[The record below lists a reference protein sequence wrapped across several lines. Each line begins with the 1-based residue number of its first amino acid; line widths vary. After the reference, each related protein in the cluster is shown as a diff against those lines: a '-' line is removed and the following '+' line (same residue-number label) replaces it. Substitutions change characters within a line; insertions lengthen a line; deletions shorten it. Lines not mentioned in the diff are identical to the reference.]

1 VPTFLAFAFPHGRN
15 SGRWKSGGRGF
26 GVEVAFEKNILPGT
40 FYREAGDFWRG
51 RLLASRMRTERPFSK
66 TLSSLL
72 YANIRKFNLSAFLV
86 YSSNLLLAATWIEI
100 GTFLQMQHPSH
111 PSKPILQSSN
121 LLSLK
126 NNHNQ
131 TLSTPEPLFKTT
143 K

>member
-1 VPTFLAFAFPHGRN
+1 MVEIVE
-15 SGRWKSGGRGF
+15 GGRVV
-26 GVEVAFEKNILPGT
+26 VEVLVLKLLSRKIFC
-40 FYREAGDFWRG
+40 RELFIARLGIFWRG

-72 YANIRKFNLSAFLV
+72 YANIRRFNLSAFPV

-111 PSKPILQSSN
+111 PSRPILQSSN